1 MPAGFPQLDSDGG
14 PMRLWGV
21 RSLQISEQNLLPDDD
36 AATLEDVG
44 IVGGAYTVCVCVR
57 ATT

>member
-1 MPAGFPQLDSDGG
+1 
-14 PMRLWGV
+14 MRLWGV